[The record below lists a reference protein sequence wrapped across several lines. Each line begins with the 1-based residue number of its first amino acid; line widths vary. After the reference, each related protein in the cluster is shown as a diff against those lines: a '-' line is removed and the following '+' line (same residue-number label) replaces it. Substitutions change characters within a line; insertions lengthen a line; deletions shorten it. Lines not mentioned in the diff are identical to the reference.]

1 VDPSGK
7 LAEAGPVHL
16 GPASNVLE
24 EDRPELDKPQ
34 GGLAPGDDGVHAGAV
49 RVVRADAAIAIAVQ
63 GRGVTAIPAVSLTG
77 DQIDEGGIRDLLHCS
92 LMHCSRN
99 VWSIGFPPG
108 RELGT
113 AGRGNGVSIRG
124 RLEAAKREFFG
135 P

>member
-49 RVVRADAAIAIAVQ
+49 RVVRADAAIAVAVQ

-124 RLEAAKREFFG
+124 
-135 P
+135 